1 MVQIWRHK
9 FKYICG
15 ILALLLCLLTG
26 CTGITDKSAD
36 QTDIDIQQ
44 TSGQEEQN
52 TEAEQNAETLEESG
66 SYTSKEDVA
75 AYIHQ
80 FGHLPDNFITKRK
93 PRTPDGSA
101 VRAIC
106 QKLRRARVSVGT
118 DSAIMKEFCRKKRDG
133 SITNV
138 TLTVTEATGGQSG
151 SFTQM
156 TALCIT
162 RRITTK
168 LLSFCMEGRIH
179 EDSPGRVIYG

>member
-1 MVQIWRHK
+1 MVSNMVQIWRHK

-80 FGHLPDNFITKRK
+80 FGHLPDNFITKK
-93 PRTPDGSA
+93 EAKNAGW
-101 VRAIC
+101 
-106 QKLRRARVSVGT
+106 VSSKGNL
-118 DSAIMKEFCRKKRDG
+118 SEAAPGK
-133 SITNV
+133 SI
-138 TLTVTEATGGQSG
+138 GGDRFG
-151 SFTQM
+151 NYEGI
-156 TALCIT
+156 LPE
-162 RRITTK
+162 K
-168 LLSFCMEGRIH
+168 EGRQYYECDIDSDGGYRGAKRIIYSDDGLVYYT
-179 EDSPGRVIYG
+179 EDHYETFELLYGEENP

>member
-1 MVQIWRHK
+1 MVQIWRHT

-80 FGHLPDNFITKRK
+80 FGHLPDNFITKK
-93 PRTPDGSA
+93 EAKNAGW
-101 VRAIC
+101 
-106 QKLRRARVSVGT
+106 VSSKGNL
-118 DSAIMKEFCRKKRDG
+118 SEAAPGK
-133 SITNV
+133 SI
-138 TLTVTEATGGQSG
+138 GGDRFG
-151 SFTQM
+151 NYEGI
-156 TALCIT
+156 LPE
-162 RRITTK
+162 K
-168 LLSFCMEGRIH
+168 EGRQYYECDIDSDGGYRGAKRIIYSDDGLVYYT
-179 EDSPGRVIYG
+179 EDHYETFELLYGEENP

>member
-36 QTDIDIQQ
+36 LTDIDIQQ

-80 FGHLPDNFITKRK
+80 FGHLPDNFITKK
-93 PRTPDGSA
+93 EAKNAGW
-101 VRAIC
+101 
-106 QKLRRARVSVGT
+106 VSSKGNL
-118 DSAIMKEFCRKKRDG
+118 SEAAPGK
-133 SITNV
+133 SI
-138 TLTVTEATGGQSG
+138 GGDRFG
-151 SFTQM
+151 NYEGI
-156 TALCIT
+156 LPE
-162 RRITTK
+162 K
-168 LLSFCMEGRIH
+168 EGRQYYECDIDSDGGYRGAKRIIYSDDGLVYYT
-179 EDSPGRVIYG
+179 EDHYETFELLYGEENP

>member
-52 TEAEQNAETLEESG
+52 TEAEQNAETLEES
-66 SYTSKEDVA
+66 SKEDVA

-80 FGHLPDNFITKRK
+80 FGHLPDNFITKK
-93 PRTPDGSA
+93 EAKNAGW
-101 VRAIC
+101 
-106 QKLRRARVSVGT
+106 VSSKGNL
-118 DSAIMKEFCRKKRDG
+118 SEAAPGK
-133 SITNV
+133 SI
-138 TLTVTEATGGQSG
+138 GGDRFG
-151 SFTQM
+151 NYEGI
-156 TALCIT
+156 LPE
-162 RRITTK
+162 K
-168 LLSFCMEGRIH
+168 EGRQYYECDIDSDGGYRGAKRIIYSDDGLVYYT
-179 EDSPGRVIYG
+179 EDHYETFELLYGEENP

>member
-66 SYTSKEDVA
+66 SYASKEDVA

-80 FGHLPDNFITKRK
+80 FGHLPDNFITKK
-93 PRTPDGSA
+93 EAKNAGW
-101 VRAIC
+101 
-106 QKLRRARVSVGT
+106 VSSKGNL
-118 DSAIMKEFCRKKRDG
+118 SEAAPGK
-133 SITNV
+133 SI
-138 TLTVTEATGGQSG
+138 GGDRFG
-151 SFTQM
+151 NYEGI
-156 TALCIT
+156 LPE
-162 RRITTK
+162 K
-168 LLSFCMEGRIH
+168 EGRQYYECDIDSDGGYRGAKRIIYSDDGLVYYT
-179 EDSPGRVIYG
+179 EDHYETFELLYGEENP

>member
-80 FGHLPDNFITKRK
+80 FGHLPDNFITKK
-93 PRTPDGSA
+93 EAKNAGW
-101 VRAIC
+101 
-106 QKLRRARVSVGT
+106 VSSKGNL
-118 DSAIMKEFCRKKRDG
+118 SEAAPGK
-133 SITNV
+133 SI
-138 TLTVTEATGGQSG
+138 GGDRFG
-151 SFTQM
+151 NYEGI
-156 TALCIT
+156 LPE
-162 RRITTK
+162 K
-168 LLSFCMEGRIH
+168 EGRQYYECDIDSDGGYRGAKRIVYSDDGLVYYT
-179 EDSPGRVIYG
+179 EDHYETFELLYGEENP

>member
-80 FGHLPDNFITKRK
+80 FGHLPDNFITKK
-93 PRTPDGSA
+93 EAKNAGW
-101 VRAIC
+101 
-106 QKLRRARVSVGT
+106 VSSKGNL
-118 DSAIMKEFCRKKRDG
+118 SEA
-133 SITNV
+133 
-138 TLTVTEATGGQSG
+138 ATGKSIGG
-151 SFTQM
+151 DRFGNYEGI
-156 TALCIT
+156 LPE
-162 RRITTK
+162 K
-168 LLSFCMEGRIH
+168 EGRQYYECDIDSDGGYRGAKRIIYSDDGLVYYT
-179 EDSPGRVIYG
+179 EDHYETFELLYGEENP

>member
-80 FGHLPDNFITKRK
+80 FGHLPDNFITKK
-93 PRTPDGSA
+93 EAKNVGW
-101 VRAIC
+101 
-106 QKLRRARVSVGT
+106 VSSKGNL
-118 DSAIMKEFCRKKRDG
+118 SEAAPGK
-133 SITNV
+133 SI
-138 TLTVTEATGGQSG
+138 GGDRFG
-151 SFTQM
+151 NYEGI
-156 TALCIT
+156 LPE
-162 RRITTK
+162 K
-168 LLSFCMEGRIH
+168 EGRQYYECDIDSDGGYRGAKRIIYSDDGLVYYT
-179 EDSPGRVIYG
+179 EDHYETFELLYGEENP

>member
-52 TEAEQNAETLEESG
+52 TEAEQNAETLEEAG

-80 FGHLPDNFITKRK
+80 FGHLPDNFITKK
-93 PRTPDGSA
+93 EAKNAGW
-101 VRAIC
+101 
-106 QKLRRARVSVGT
+106 VSSKGNL
-118 DSAIMKEFCRKKRDG
+118 SEAAPGK
-133 SITNV
+133 SI
-138 TLTVTEATGGQSG
+138 GGDRFG
-151 SFTQM
+151 NYEGI
-156 TALCIT
+156 LPE
-162 RRITTK
+162 K
-168 LLSFCMEGRIH
+168 EGRQYYECDIDSDGGYRGAKRIIYSDDGLVYYT
-179 EDSPGRVIYG
+179 EDHYETFELLYGEENP

>member
-80 FGHLPDNFITKRK
+80 FGHLPDNFITKK
-93 PRTPDGSA
+93 EAKNAGW
-101 VRAIC
+101 
-106 QKLRRARVSVGT
+106 VSSKGNL
-118 DSAIMKEFCRKKRDG
+118 SEAAPGK
-133 SITNV
+133 SI
-138 TLTVTEATGGQSG
+138 GGDRFG
-151 SFTQM
+151 NYEGI
-156 TALCIT
+156 LPE
-162 RRITTK
+162 K
-168 LLSFCMEGRIH
+168 EGRQYYECDIDSDGGYRGAKRIIYSDDGLVYYT
-179 EDSPGRVIYG
+179 EDHYETFELLYGEENP

>member
-80 FGHLPDNFITKRK
+80 FGHLPDNFITKK
-93 PRTPDGSA
+93 EAKNAGW
-101 VRAIC
+101 
-106 QKLRRARVSVGT
+106 VSSKGNLSEVAPG
-118 DSAIMKEFCRKKRDG
+118 K
-133 SITNV
+133 SI
-138 TLTVTEATGGQSG
+138 GGDRFG
-151 SFTQM
+151 NYEGI
-156 TALCIT
+156 LPE
-162 RRITTK
+162 K
-168 LLSFCMEGRIH
+168 EGRQYYECDIDSDGGYRGAKRIIYSDDGLVYYT
-179 EDSPGRVIYG
+179 EDHYETFELLYGEENP

>member
-80 FGHLPDNFITKRK
+80 FRRLPDNFITKK
-93 PRTPDGSA
+93 EAKNAGW
-101 VRAIC
+101 
-106 QKLRRARVSVGT
+106 VSSKGNL
-118 DSAIMKEFCRKKRDG
+118 SEAAPGK
-133 SITNV
+133 SI
-138 TLTVTEATGGQSG
+138 GGDRFG
-151 SFTQM
+151 NYEGI
-156 TALCIT
+156 LPE
-162 RRITTK
+162 K
-168 LLSFCMEGRIH
+168 EGRQYYECDIDSDGGYRGAKRIIYSDDGLVYYT
-179 EDSPGRVIYG
+179 EDHYETFELLYGEENP

>member
-80 FGHLPDNFITKRK
+80 FGHLPDNFITKK
-93 PRTPDGSA
+93 EAKNAGW
-101 VRAIC
+101 
-106 QKLRRARVSVGT
+106 VSSKGNL
-118 DSAIMKEFCRKKRDG
+118 SEAAPGK
-133 SITNV
+133 SI
-138 TLTVTEATGGQSG
+138 GGDRFG
-151 SFTQM
+151 NYEGI
-156 TALCIT
+156 LPE
-162 RRITTK
+162 K
-168 LLSFCMEGRIH
+168 EGRQYYECDIDSDGGYRGAKRIIYSDDGLVYYT
-179 EDSPGRVIYG
+179 EDHYETFELLYGGENP

>member
-80 FGHLPDNFITKRK
+80 FGHLPDNFITKK
-93 PRTPDGSA
+93 EAKNAGW
-101 VRAIC
+101 
-106 QKLRRARVSVGT
+106 VSSKGNL
-118 DSAIMKEFCRKKRDG
+118 SEAAPGK
-133 SITNV
+133 SIGEDRFGNYEGI
-138 TLTVTEATGGQSG
+138 LPE
-151 SFTQM
+151 
-156 TALCIT
+156 
-162 RRITTK
+162 K
-168 LLSFCMEGRIH
+168 EGRQYYECDIDSDGGYRGAKRIIYSDDGLVYYT
-179 EDSPGRVIYG
+179 EDHYETFELLYGEENP

>member
-80 FGHLPDNFITKRK
+80 FGHLPDNLITKK
-93 PRTPDGSA
+93 EAKNVGW
-101 VRAIC
+101 
-106 QKLRRARVSVGT
+106 VSSKGNL
-118 DSAIMKEFCRKKRDG
+118 SEAAPGK
-133 SITNV
+133 SI
-138 TLTVTEATGGQSG
+138 GGDRFG
-151 SFTQM
+151 NYEGI
-156 TALCIT
+156 LPE
-162 RRITTK
+162 K
-168 LLSFCMEGRIH
+168 EGRQYYECDIDSDGGYRGAKRIIYSDDGLVYYT
-179 EDSPGRVIYG
+179 EDHYETFELLYGEENP

>member
-66 SYTSKEDVA
+66 S
-75 AYIHQ
+75 
-80 FGHLPDNFITKRK
+80 L
-93 PRTPDGSA
+93 
-101 VRAIC
+101 
-106 QKLRRARVSVGT
+106 
-118 DSAIMKEFCRKKRDG
+118 
-133 SITNV
+133 
-138 TLTVTEATGGQSG
+138 
-151 SFTQM
+151 
-156 TALCIT
+156 
-162 RRITTK
+162 
-168 LLSFCMEGRIH
+168 
-179 EDSPGRVIYG
+179 

>member
-80 FGHLPDNFITKRK
+80 FGHLPDNFITKK
-93 PRTPDGSA
+93 EAKNAGW
-101 VRAIC
+101 
-106 QKLRRARVSVGT
+106 VSSKGNL
-118 DSAIMKEFCRKKRDG
+118 SEAAPGK
-133 SITNV
+133 SI
-138 TLTVTEATGGQSG
+138 GGDRFG
-151 SFTQM
+151 NYEGI
-156 TALCIT
+156 LPE
-162 RRITTK
+162 K
-168 LLSFCMEGRIH
+168 EGRQYYECDIDSDGGYRGAKRIIYSDGGLVYYT
-179 EDSPGRVIYG
+179 EDHYETFELLYGGENP

>member
-80 FGHLPDNFITKRK
+80 FRHLPDNFITKK
-93 PRTPDGSA
+93 EAKNAGW
-101 VRAIC
+101 
-106 QKLRRARVSVGT
+106 VSSKGNL
-118 DSAIMKEFCRKKRDG
+118 S
-133 SITNV
+133 
-138 TLTVTEATGGQSG
+138 EAAPGQSIG
-151 SFTQM
+151 GDRFGNYEGI
-156 TALCIT
+156 LPE
-162 RRITTK
+162 K
-168 LLSFCMEGRIH
+168 EGRQYYECDIDSDGGYRGAKRIIYSDDGLVYYT
-179 EDSPGRVIYG
+179 EDHYETFELLYGEENP